1 MATSPPSTSQQRA
14 RWAFWLTCALSAI
27 AGVELLLVGGGSSR
41 LGPPVIA
48 FAIAALAAG
57 ACALLFTRGRQVAT
71 LLYFLASLAI
81 VYGILAM
88 LTLPLRLAVIGTCP
102 PAPAACGT
110 GLERSLTGGES
121 NALELAIVLGIA
133 AIMAGYFGLAM
144 LRRREAR
151 PLPPPTPDTQRNPPV
166 PIRRIPPVVART
178 QAPVE
183 SVAPEVAAPPTPV
196 KAESE
201 PTLEPMLELTAPVEA
216 LELPAVGTEDRA
228 EAPPASPAPA
238 SPAEAALAAP
248 ADAARKARRRRAP
261 KSPASSITPPTT
273 GGPD

>member
-1 MATSPPSTSQQRA
+1 LATSPPSTSQQRA

-27 AGVELLLVGGGSSR
+27 ASAELLVLGGGFGR
-41 LGPPVIA
+41 LGAPIIS
-48 FAIAALAAG
+48 FAIAALASG
-57 ACALLFTRGRQVAT
+57 ACALVYTRGRQIAS

-102 PAPAACGT
+102 PAPAACGP
-110 GLERSLTGGES
+110 GLERSLTSGES
-121 NALELAIVLGIA
+121 NALELAIALGIA
-133 AIMAGYFGLAM
+133 AILSGYFGLAM

-151 PLPPPTPDTQRNPPV
+151 PLPSPTPDTRRNPPV
-166 PIRRIPPVVART
+166 PTRRIPPVVARP

-183 SVAPEVAAPPTPV
+183 SDTPEVAAPPTPV

-201 PTLEPMLELTAPVEA
+201 PNLEPALELTAPVEP
-216 LELPAVGTEDRA
+216 LELPAIGTEDRA
-228 EAPPASPAPA
+228 EAAPA
-238 SPAEAALAAP
+238 VAAP
-248 ADAARKARRRRAP
+248 APPPKPRRRRAP
-261 KSPASSITPPTT
+261 KSPAPSITPPT